1 MLAFHF
7 LLCVPG
13 VLKRAHVA
21 QILSGIHLGNC
32 WVILLG
38 SPLAL
43 DIDIYV
49 GTLSLG
55 GQNPVWNLI
64 LYLIRLIFA
73 QSCTFNITKSAALVS
88 FCASALKF
96 TWCLLFKAT
105 GLSSCLSQLWL
116 SITPGSMF
124 KPTFLLDRFSAKSR
138 NAWNQGYLYEL
149 FPASFNISQ
158 IQMPSELT
166 VITKCFW
173 NKSIKFLICIN
184 RYWWW

>member
-1 MLAFHF
+1 MYPGGLKRAHWGPNLARCICRRPLGRFLGFSSHTKGLGSCMLAFHF

-49 GTLSLG
+49 GIFFLG

-64 LYLIRLIFA
+64 LYLIRLIFT
-73 QSCTFNITKSAALVS
+73 QSCTFNITKSATLVS

-96 TWCLLFKAT
+96 TWCLLFKVAHT
-105 GLSSCLSQLWL
+105 
-116 SITPGSMF
+116 
-124 KPTFLLDRFSAKSR
+124 
-138 NAWNQGYLYEL
+138 
-149 FPASFNISQ
+149 
-158 IQMPSELT
+158 
-166 VITKCFW
+166 
-173 NKSIKFLICIN
+173 
-184 RYWWW
+184 